1 MPSRPSRSYADLRA
15 ELEQNQWL
23 LREAQRRLQVLE
35 ASAPTDIEL
44 QTALAYA
51 DGQLACKADRVPLK
65 ILAAAVRALRTE
77 QRLAKRAW
85 VQLRC
90 RLLAG
95 EDVGTVIE
103 EMGGVG

>member
-1 MPSRPSRSYADLRA
+1 MPTRPHRSYRDLRS
-15 ELEQNQWL
+15 ELEQKDWL

-35 ASAPTDIEL
+35 AHAPTDIEL
-44 QTALAYA
+44 QSALAYA
-51 DGQLACKADRVPLK
+51 DGQMACKADRVPLR